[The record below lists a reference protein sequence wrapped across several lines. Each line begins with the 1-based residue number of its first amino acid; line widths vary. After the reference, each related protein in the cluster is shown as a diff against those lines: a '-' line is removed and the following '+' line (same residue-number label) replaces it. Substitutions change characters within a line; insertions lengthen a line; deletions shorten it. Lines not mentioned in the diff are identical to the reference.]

1 MDEKEYRAGVVKIQ
15 KKYGDKPYNRFAER
29 PSPQPKH
36 HDPDLVRRARQ
47 RYEQY
52 QAEKR
57 EALRVA
63 ED

>member
-1 MDEKEYRAGVVKIQ
+1 MDEEEYRAGVVNIQ
-15 KKYGDKPYNRFAER
+15 KKYGDKPCNRFAER

-36 HDPDLVRRARQ
+36 HDPGLVLRARQ

-57 EALRVA
+57 EAARVA
-63 ED
+63 EE